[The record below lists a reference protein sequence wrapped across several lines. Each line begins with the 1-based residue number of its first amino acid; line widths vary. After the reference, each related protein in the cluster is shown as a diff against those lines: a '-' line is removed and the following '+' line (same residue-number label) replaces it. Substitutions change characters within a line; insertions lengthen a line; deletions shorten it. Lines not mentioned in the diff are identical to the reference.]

1 MDEPDLN
8 AGADKYSAGTQA
20 MIAIVVIGLLLFGCV
35 LVLIPFTSAILWAII
50 LSFSSW
56 SIFSGIKRVLGGRSS
71 LAALMMT
78 LILAGIVVAPF
89 VIVGTS
95 LAGNVADVIEAIRHS
110 FAEGPLAPPRWIDDV
125 PVVGPHVYDY
135 LSRLASDQTA
145 QKALLHDLITPL
157 KEVALELGKAL
168 GHGIFEISLSL
179 VVCFF
184 LYRDGEAAAARLETA
199 AYRVGGERGRRLL
212 EVARVTVRGVV
223 QGILGTSLIQGVA
236 GGIGFW
242 IAGVPGAF
250 LLGFATFV
258 LSFVPMGPLL
268 LWAPAAG
275 WLYYQGATGW
285 AIFLVIWSIV
295 MNVAVE
301 QALKP
306 IIIARTGGTPFLI
319 VLFGALGG
327 ALIFGFIGVFIG
339 PVLLAVGYGMIDEW
353 SEGLSV
359 PADGETRR
367 RPEISN
373 G

>member
-1 MDEPDLN
+1 MNEPDLN
-8 AGADKYSAGTQA
+8 VGTDKYSASTQT

-71 LAALMMT
+71 LAALTMT
-78 LILAGIVVAPF
+78 LLLAGIVVAPF

-95 LAGNVADVIEAIRHS
+95 LAGNVADVIQAIRHS
-110 FAEGPLAPPRWIDDV
+110 LASGPLTPPRWINDV
-125 PVVGPHVYDY
+125 PLIGHHVYDY
-135 LSRLASDQTA
+135 LTRLARDQTA
-145 QKALLHDLITPL
+145 QKALLRDLITPL
-157 KEVALELGKAL
+157 KEIALELGKAL

-184 LYRDGEAAAARLETA
+184 LYRDGDAAAARLETA
-199 AYRVGGERGRRLL
+199 AVRIGDERGRRLL

-223 QGILGTSLIQGVA
+223 HGILGTSLIQGVG

-285 AIFLVIWSIV
+285 AVFLVIWSV
-295 MNVAVE
+295 VTNVLVE

-353 SEGLSV
+353 SEGLV
-359 PADGETRR
+359 A
-367 RPEISN
+367 
-373 G
+373 